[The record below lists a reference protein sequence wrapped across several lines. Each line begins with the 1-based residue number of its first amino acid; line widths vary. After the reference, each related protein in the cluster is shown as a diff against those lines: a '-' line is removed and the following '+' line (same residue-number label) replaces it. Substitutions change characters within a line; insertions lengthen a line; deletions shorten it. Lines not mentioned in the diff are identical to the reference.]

1 VSASIS
7 PDDVA
12 YVARLAR
19 LDLNGDELA
28 RFTAQL
34 AGIVEH
40 FRDIDAL
47 DLSGVEPMT
56 QAFEMVNVL
65 REDEVRPCL
74 DRDEVLAAAPAAVE
88 GRFAVPPILESE
100 DRSASG
106 GPKRTGAGP
115 A

>member
-1 VSASIS
+1 MSASIS

-12 YVARLAR
+12 RVARLAR
-19 LDLNGDELA
+19 LDLEPDELA

-34 AGIVEH
+34 GGIVEH

-47 DLSGVEPMT
+47 DLSGIEPMT

-65 REDEVRPCL
+65 RDDEVRPCL
-74 DRDEVLAAAPAAVE
+74 DRAEVLAAAPAAAE

-100 DRSASG
+100 DRSVSG
-106 GPKRTGAGP
+106 GPQRTGTKP

>member
-19 LDLNGDELA
+19 LDLDGDELT

-34 AGIVEH
+34 ARIVEH
-40 FRDIDAL
+40 FHDIDAL
-47 DLSGVEPMT
+47 DLSDVKPMT

-74 DRDEVLAAAPAAVE
+74 DRDEVLAAAPAVAD

-100 DRSASG
+100 DRSAS
-106 GPKRTGAGP
+106 AGP
-115 A
+115 QRVVRDPA